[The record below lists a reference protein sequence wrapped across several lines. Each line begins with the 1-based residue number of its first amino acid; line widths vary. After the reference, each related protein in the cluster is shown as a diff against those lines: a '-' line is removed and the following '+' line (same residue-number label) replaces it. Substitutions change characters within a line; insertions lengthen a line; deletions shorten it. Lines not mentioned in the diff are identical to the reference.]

1 MAFVNLPST
10 TGVSAPVR
18 TNAGSLINKGL
29 EFSGDYSKSE
39 GDFTFKVGANI
50 SFNIENIA
58 ETLPNPILGPGID
71 EDLRVVNRTESN
83 SPIGAY
89 YGYLVEDK
97 VDPATGDFIRIDTD
111 GVAGITADD
120 QTIIGDPT
128 PDFTYG
134 INFTAEYNNFDFALS
149 FNGVQGNE
157 IYNLSR
163 YYNILWQDGGKLTD
177 VLNSWTPS
185 NTDTNIP
192 RASISDPA
200 GNKEPS
206 SFFVEDGSYFRLKNL
221 EIGYNLENMKWAKD
235 IRLSL
240 NIQNVFVLTNYSG
253 YDPDV
258 ASTNGGRSN
267 LNGGVPGKR
276 DAVNPLLGRGLD
288 ARAYPNARTFMFGA
302 QITF

>member
-1 MAFVNLPST
+1 M
-10 TGVSAPVR
+10 
-18 TNAGSLINKGL
+18 
-29 EFSGDYSKSE
+29 
-39 GDFTFKVGANI
+39 
-50 SFNIENIA
+50 
-58 ETLPNPILGPGID
+58 PNPILGPGID

-111 GVAGITADD
+111 GVPGITADD

-134 INFTAEYNNFDFALS
+134 INFTANYQKFDFALS

-221 EIGYNLENMKWAKD
+221 EIGYNLDNLEWAKD
-235 IRLSL
+235 VRFSL

-258 ASTNGGRSN
+258 ASTNGGRAN
-267 LNGGVPGKR
+267 LNGGVPGR
-276 DAVNPLLGRGLD
+276 RNAVNPLLGRGLD